1 MDKFMASIGMS
12 GKSFL
17 PLMSSFAC
25 AIPGIMAT
33 RTIDNRKDRMVTIL
47 VAPLMSCSARL
58 PVYILMVAAFIP
70 DIRYASGWLSLQGIV
85 LFAMQ
90 SLGALI
96 AIPVAWLLK
105 RFLFRGEPSTFI
117 MELASYRW
125 PSWRVVFSRVWE
137 RIQAFLVRAGTL
149 IFVTSV
155 LVWAAA
161 YFPGDHAAVDTS
173 TRQLEQLKS
182 STDPDQAEIVRMEKS
197 INLEKSRLIEQ
208 SLLGM
213 AGRVI
218 EPVVRPLGWDGKIGV
233 AVLASFP
240 AREVIIAT
248 LGTIYALGS
257 DTDENSD
264 SLKEQLQAAQWPDG
278 KPVFTLATAFSIM
291 VFFALCA
298 QCASTLV
305 TIQRETNSWRWPIFS
320 FVYMTSLAYVG
331 AWLTYNLV
339 SLCIP

>member
-1 MDKFMASIGMS
+1 
-12 GKSFL
+12 
-17 PLMSSFAC
+17 
-25 AIPGIMAT
+25 
-33 RTIDNRKDRMVTIL
+33 
-47 VAPLMSCSARL
+47 
-58 PVYILMVAAFIP
+58 
-70 DIRYASGWLSLQGIV
+70 
-85 LFAMQ
+85 
-90 SLGALI
+90 
-96 AIPVAWLLK
+96 
-105 RFLFRGEPSTFI
+105 